1 MRVTSELFISALL
14 RRAFAKGGYGAVL
27 HKGRNRP
34 APSISASARN
44 RLGLETLYGP
54 APQSFALDGDDAGVG
69 DGRQF
74 ERRLQDV
81 EAEAVEAVLARELR
95 FDPDSWVIE
104 LEGEDAGDL
113 IPLAGE
119 EKPPNPAED
128 LFRR

>member
-27 HKGRNRP
+27 HKGAEQAGAIHIR
-34 APSISASARN
+34 IRN

-54 APQSFALDGDDAGVG
+54 APQSFALEGDDAGAA
-69 DGRQF
+69 DGRLF

-113 IPLAGE
+113 IPLAGD